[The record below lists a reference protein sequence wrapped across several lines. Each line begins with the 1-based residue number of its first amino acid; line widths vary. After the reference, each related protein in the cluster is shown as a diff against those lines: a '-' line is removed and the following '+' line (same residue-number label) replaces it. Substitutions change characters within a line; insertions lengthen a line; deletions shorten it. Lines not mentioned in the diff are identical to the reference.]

1 MQKTREQIMNMKIP
15 KFEPIIAF
23 DYPLDVSGNSMS
35 EEERE
40 AHKDYIEKIGVVN
53 VVGGYAMTEAI
64 EQFDAI
70 TKEFKKA
77 S

>member
-1 MQKTREQIMNMKIP
+1 MNYKDELLKT
-15 KFEPIIAF
+15 F

-35 EEERE
+35 EGERR

-64 EQFDAI
+64 EQFDII